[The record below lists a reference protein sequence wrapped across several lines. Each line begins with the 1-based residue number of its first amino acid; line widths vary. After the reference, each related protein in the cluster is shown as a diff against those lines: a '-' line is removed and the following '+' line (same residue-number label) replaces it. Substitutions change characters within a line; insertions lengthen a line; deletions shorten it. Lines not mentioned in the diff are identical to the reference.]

1 MSTPATHLPDS
12 APVSTPL
19 RFVTAASLFDGH
31 DAAINIMRRLIQAQG
46 TEVVHLGHNRSVE
59 DVVRAALQED
69 ADAIALSS
77 YQGGHVEYFKYMVDM
92 LRERN
97 AGHIRVF
104 GGGGGTITPEEIR
117 ELQEYG
123 VERIYH
129 PNDGMHMGLVAM
141 IEDVVRRAAH
151 ARNSGLATRNPG
163 QLANLSLD
171 DEIGVGRML
180 SALEDGLFSEAE
192 LVVLRKQWASPLVH
206 GSRVPG
212 PGSRLP
218 PVIGIT
224 GTGGAGKSSVTD
236 ELLNRFLQHFPAM
249 RIGVIA
255 VDPTRRR
262 TGGALLGDRIR
273 MNSLRSK
280 RVFMRSMATRR
291 QHVATNEVLR
301 DCIAFMK
308 GVGFD
313 LIIVETAGIGQS
325 DSEIVDLVDFPVYVM
340 TSDYGAASQLE
351 KIDMIDFAELIVLN
365 KYDRRGAEDA
375 LRDVRKQWK
384 RNRVAFQTADEDV
397 PVYPTIASQFNDP
410 GITWMF
416 VNLCRLLRE
425 KLGVG
430 SGSGSDDQGAG
441 LAPPAVV
448 GGTSVASSSPTAAGR
463 KKLATKVPPT
473 LITSA
478 AAAHSGTASA
488 ANDADGTSEFAAGAA
503 TSRCSFTP
511 TTDTALKEPRATVL
525 IPGQRVRYLA
535 EIAEQGRAINKA
547 IETQSEI
554 ADRAQSYWQSLRD
567 LDDPALPTA
576 LDTYPPAALVFYANA
591 AARSAGAAPRSSSSY
606 ADFPTCGD
614 RRYGVPERRTT
625 RFQWEVRRDESAEAK
640 AQSEGG
646 PRTAAVSPKAAITA
660 DRTLVTLR
668 QRYNA
673 AIASLSPEAL
683 SQLRAWPERL
693 KSITDEFTEYQV
705 RDKAI
710 RVENYR
716 DSLSHQKIP
725 KIAAPTYRSWG
736 ELLTFLGKENLP
748 GFYPY
753 TGGVYPYRRS
763 GEDPIRMFAGEGT
776 PERTNRRFHYLS
788 VGQPAARLST
798 AFDSVTLYG
807 EDPAERPDIF
817 GKIGNSGVSIATL
830 DDMKKLY
837 SGFDLCAPTT
847 SVSMTINGPAPM
859 ILAMFMNTAID
870 QQVEKYL
877 REDESRWSDAQAK
890 IKTFFDGRPRPEYS
904 GTLPQTNDGLGLA
917 LLGITGDQ
925 LVEPEVYENIKANT
939 LSTVRGT
946 VQADILKEDQAQN
959 TCIFSTEFALRMM
972 GDIQQYFVDQKVRN
986 FYSVSISG
994 YHIAEAGANPISQ
1007 LAFTL
1012 SNGFTIVEYYLARG
1026 MHIDDFA
1033 PNLSFFFSNGMD
1045 PEYTVIGR
1053 VARRI
1058 WARAMRERY
1067 GAAPRSQMMKY
1078 HIQTSG
1084 RSLHAQEIQFNDIR
1098 TTLQALY
1105 ALFDN
1110 CNSLHTNAY
1119 DEAITTPT
1127 EESVRR
1133 AVAIQMIINKELG
1146 LNFCENPWQGS
1157 FIVDKLTD
1165 IVEEAVYKEFEA
1177 ISERGGVLG
1186 AMDTMYQRG
1195 KIQEESMYYEHKK
1208 HDGSLPLVG
1217 VNTFLPKEHAGDI
1230 VTEIELIRSTPDE
1243 KGQQIT
1249 NVKAYQENRNGLP
1262 HNPFVLTEPKA
1273 KAPTQQANLS
1283 KDERASEPTASGTR
1297 NLTFLQQTAR
1307 ARQNVFTAL
1316 MEAVK
1321 THSLGQIS
1329 HALYDVG
1336 GEYRRN
1342 M

>member
-1 MSTPATHLPDS
+1 MSTPAATALDQITSS
-12 APVSTPL
+12 AQSETSPL

-46 TEVVHLGHNRSVE
+46 AEVIHLGHNRSVE

-92 LRERN
+92 LKERG
-97 AGHIRVF
+97 ASHIKVF

-117 ELQEYG
+117 ELQAYG

-141 IEDVVRRAAH
+141 IEDVVRRAGA
-151 ARNSGLATRNPG
+151 ARQPVEKPHRIDIASEGD
-163 QLANLSLD
+163 S
-171 DEIGVGRML
+171 DEITIGRML
-180 SALEDGLFSEAE
+180 SAIEEGALEESELAH
-192 LVVLRKQWASPLVH
+192 LRKEWQLA
-206 GSRVPG
+206 GG
-212 PGSRLP
+212 KT
-218 PVIGIT
+218 PVVGIT

-236 ELLNRFLQHFPAM
+236 ELLNRFLANFPEM
-249 RIGVIA
+249 RIAVVS

-291 QHVATNEVLR
+291 QHAATNVVLK
-301 DCIAFMK
+301 DCI
-308 GVGFD
+308 GFLRSLGYD
-313 LIIVETAGIGQS
+313 LVIVETAGIGQS
-325 DSEIVDLVDFPVYVM
+325 DSEIVDLVDFPMYVM
-340 TSDYGAASQLE
+340 TSDFGAPSQLE
-351 KIDMIDFAELIVLN
+351 KIDMLDYAELVVLN
-365 KYDRRGAEDA
+365 KFDKRGAEDA
-375 LRDVRKQWK
+375 LRDIRKQWK
-384 RNRVAFQTADEDV
+384 RNRVAFQTPDEDV

-410 GITWMF
+410 GISWMF
-416 VNLCRLLRE
+416 ANLCRLMRE

-430 SGSGSDDQGAG
+430 VKVAVGAAEAATG
-441 LAPPAVV
+441 AIGIDPVATRVAP
-448 GGTSVASSSPTAAGR
+448 
-463 KKLATKVPPT
+463 TK
-473 LITSA
+473 
-478 AAAHSGTASA
+478 TASRC
-488 ANDADGTSEFAAGAA
+488 DFQPDLDTS
-503 TSRCSFTP
+503 
-511 TTDTALKEPRATVL
+511 LKEPRATVL
-525 IPGQRVRYLA
+525 IPGSRVRYLA
-535 EIAEQGRAINKA
+535 EIAEQGRGINRQ
-547 IETQSEI
+547 IETQAEI
-554 ADRAQSYWQSLRD
+554 ADRAQSYWQSLHD
-567 LDDPALPTA
+567 LGDESLPKSLELYASDALLALPSSG
-576 LDTYPPAALVFYANA
+576 PADHLLPAGGEKEADA
-591 AARSAGAAPRSSSSY
+591 MRSPSPSERKEREADAMRSPSPRDS
-606 ADFPTCGD
+606 GEK
-614 RRYGVPERRTT
+614 VPEGRMRGA
-625 RFQWEVRRDESAEAK
+625 FV
-640 AQSEGG
+640 
-646 PRTAAVSPKAAITA
+646 

-668 QRYNA
+668 QRYNDA
-673 AIASLSPEAL
+673 VQSLSSEAL
-683 SQLRAWPERL
+683 KLLREWPTRL
-693 KSITDEFTEYQV
+693 KSIVDEVTEYQV
-705 RDKAI
+705 RDKTI
-710 RVENYR
+710 KVENYR
-716 DSLSHQKIP
+716 ESLSYQKIP
-725 KIAAPTYRSWG
+725 KIAAPTYKSWG
-736 ELLTFLGKENLP
+736 ELLVFLQKENLP
-748 GFYPY
+748 GYYPY
-753 TGGVYPYRRS
+753 TGGVYPYRRT

-807 EDPAERPDIF
+807 EDPAIRPDIY
-817 GKIGNSGVSIATL
+817 GKIGNSGVNIATL

-837 SGFDLCAPTT
+837 SGFDLCAPST
-847 SVSMTINGPAPM
+847 SVSMTINGPAPI

-877 REDESRWSDAQAK
+877 RAEQSRWDAAHKK
-890 IKTFFDGRPRPEYS
+890 IEAMFASKQRPEYS
-904 GTLPQTNDGLGLA
+904 GLLPETNDGLGLG
-917 LLGITGDQ
+917 LLGVTGDQ
-925 LVEPEVYENIKANT
+925 VIDADTYAKIKAQT
-939 LSTVRGT
+939 LASVRGT

-959 TCIFSTEFALRMM
+959 TCIFSTEFAMRMM
-972 GDIQQYFVDQKVRN
+972 GDIQQYFVDKNVRN

-1026 MHIDDFA
+1026 MKIDDFA

-1067 GAAPRSQMMKY
+1067 GASARSQMMKY

-1195 KIQEESMYYEHKK
+1195 KIQDESMTYEHKK
-1208 HDGSLPLVG
+1208 HDGSLPLIG

-1230 VTEIELIRSTPDE
+1230 VTEIELIRSTEGE
-1243 KGQQIT
+1243 KGQQID
-1249 NVKAYQENRNGLP
+1249 NVANYQRLRNSLSVG
-1262 HNPFVLTEPKA
+1262 A
-1273 KAPTQQANLS
+1273 TQVAT
-1283 KDERASEPTASGTR
+1283 DASG
-1297 NLTFLQQTAR
+1297 LAYLQKAAR
-1307 ARQNVFTAL
+1307 DRQNVFTSL

>member
-1 MSTPATHLPDS
+1 MSTPASQIEQPALQAS
-12 APVSTPL
+12 PL

-46 TEVVHLGHNRSVE
+46 AEVIHLGHNRSVE

-69 ADAIALSS
+69 ADAIAVSS

-92 LRERN
+92 LRERG
-97 AGHIRVF
+97 AGHIRIF

-117 ELQEYG
+117 ELQAYG

-141 IEDVVRRAAH
+141 IEDVVRRAEA
-151 ARNSGLATRNPG
+151 ARRQRSEGPPTLPSAAVPVPPME
-163 QLANLSLD
+163 
-171 DEIGVGRML
+171 DEIAIGRML
-180 SALEDGLFSEAE
+180 SAIEDGVFGESELA
-192 LVVLRKQWASPLVH
+192 LLRKQWNNPKLHADRGVA
-206 GSRVPG
+206 
-212 PGSRLP
+212 
-218 PVIGIT
+218 PVVGIT

-236 ELLNRFLQHFPAM
+236 ELINRFLQHFPEM
-249 RIGVIA
+249 RIGVVA

-262 TGGALLGDRIR
+262 SGGALLGDRIR
-273 MNSLRSK
+273 MNALRSR

-291 QHVATNEVLR
+291 QHVATSAMLR
-301 DCIAFMK
+301 DCVAFMK
-308 GVGFD
+308 AVGYD
-313 LIIVETAGIGQS
+313 LVVVETAGIGQS

-351 KIDMIDFAELIVLN
+351 KIDMLDFAELVVLN
-365 KYDRRGAEDA
+365 KFDKRGAEDA

-384 RNRVAFQTADEDV
+384 RNRAAFSLKDEDI

-410 GITWMF
+410 GVSWMF
-416 VNLCRLLRE
+416 ANLCRLLRE
-425 KLGVG
+425 KH
-430 SGSGSDDQGAG
+430 GASTPRCDF
-441 LAPPAVV
+441 APA
-448 GGTSVASSSPTAAGR
+448 
-463 KKLATKVPPT
+463 
-473 LITSA
+473 I
-478 AAAHSGTASA
+478 
-488 ANDADGTSEFAAGAA
+488 
-503 TSRCSFTP
+503 
-511 TTDTALKEPRATVL
+511 DTRVREPRATVL
-525 IPGQRVRYLA
+525 IPASRIRYLA
-535 EIAEQGRAINKA
+535 EIAEQGRAVNA
-547 IETQSEI
+547 RIEAQAEI
-554 ADRAQSYWQSLRD
+554 ADRAQALWESLRE
-567 LDDPALPTA
+567 LEDPALPQPLDLYPGDALTA
-576 LDTYPPAALVFYANA
+576 
-591 AARSAGAAPRSSSSY
+591 
-606 ADFPTCGD
+606 
-614 RRYGVPERRTT
+614 
-625 RFQWEVRRDESAEAK
+625 
-640 AQSEGG
+640 EG
-646 PRTAAVSPKAAITA
+646 
-660 DRTLVTLR
+660 DRTLAVLR
-668 QRYNA
+668 QRYNDA
-673 AIASLSPEAL
+673 VQSLDGEAL
-683 SQLRAWPERL
+683 RLLREWPARL
-693 KSITDEFTEYQV
+693 KSITDPVNEYQV
-705 RDKAI
+705 RDRTI

-716 DSLSHQKIP
+716 ESLSHQKIP

-736 ELLTFLGKENLP
+736 ERLSFLQKENLP
-748 GFYPY
+748 GHYPY
-753 TGGVYPYRRS
+753 TGGVYPYRRT

-788 VGQPAARLST
+788 LGQPAARLST

-807 EDPAERPDIF
+807 EDPAERPDIY

-847 SVSMTINGPAPM
+847 SVSMTINGPAPI

-877 REDESRWSDAQAK
+877 REDQARWDAARAR
-890 IKTFFDGRPRPEYS
+890 IDALFGDGPRPGYA
-904 GTLPQTNDGLGLA
+904 GTLPEGNDGLGLA
-917 LLGITGDQ
+917 LLGVTGDQ
-925 LVEPEVYENIKANT
+925 LVEPEVYARIKAET
-939 LSTVRGT
+939 LRTVRGT

-972 GDIQQYFVDQKVRN
+972 GDIQQYFVDHKVRN

-1067 GAAPRSQMMKY
+1067 GASPRSQMLKY

-1157 FIVDKLTD
+1157 FIVGYLTD
-1165 IVEEAVYKEFEA
+1165 LVEEAVYREFEA

-1195 KIQEESMYYEHKK
+1195 KIQEESLYYEQKK
-1208 HDGSLPLVG
+1208 HDGSLPIIG
-1217 VNTFLPKEHAGDI
+1217 VNTFLPKEHGGDI
-1230 VTEIELIRSTPDE
+1230 TTEIELIRSTPEE
-1243 KGQQIT
+1243 KAQQIR
-1249 NVKAYQENRNGLP
+1249 NVQQFQAL
-1262 HNPFVLTEPKA
+1262 HN
-1273 KAPTQQANLS
+1273 
-1283 KDERASEPTASGTR
+1283 
-1297 NLTFLQQTAR
+1297 AR
-1307 ARQNVFTAL
+1307 AEDGLRPLQDAARRRENVFAAL

-1329 HALYDVG
+1329 HALYEVG